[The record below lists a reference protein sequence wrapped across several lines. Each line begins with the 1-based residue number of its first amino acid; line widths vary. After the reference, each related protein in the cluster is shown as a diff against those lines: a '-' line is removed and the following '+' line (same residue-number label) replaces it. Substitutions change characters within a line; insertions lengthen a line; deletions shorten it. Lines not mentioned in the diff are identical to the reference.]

1 MIPIGDWAPD
11 QALIGSGLSLD
22 IKNALPFG
30 NSYGPASTLAT
41 ITSGL
46 GLTVL
51 GAFQARRID
60 GSYAVF
66 AATQK
71 QIWLYNQAGDSWSDV
86 SRTLASPYNGPP
98 DGEYWWFVQSG
109 DDVLA
114 GNLNDVPQRF
124 ILSSSSS
131 FAILGGSPP
140 TAGAAAIVHDLVVL
154 SRLDGD
160 PYTIKWQG
168 STGVTSWTPGTDNA
182 GVQTFKDGGQVLG
195 VSGLETGLVLQQS
208 TVRQMAFQASGPAT
222 FAFQKIENAKG
233 CDAPFSI
240 IPVAGVT
247 FYHSDDGWRA
257 IDGGM
262 TSRNIGLDRVNEW
275 FKTYCQT
282 SKIKAVVGAI
292 DPRRTRVAWAFCST
306 DAPQGVVF
314 DHILV
319 YDWGRNK
326 FGHATCSLDYLA
338 FNGLATLGYTLDQ
351 LDIFGT
357 VDSIGTS
364 FDSSVWVGGSPT
376 FGGFSSDHELGFFN
390 GAPQE
395 AVIETAE
402 TQLNPPGRAFVE
414 SVVVYGAPDEA
425 LVSVAGRE
433 RALDNENAVYGP
445 EYGVQDDGV
454 WPSRASARYHRIK
467 IRVPEGTSWPQG
479 QIQGYDLNFVPEG
492 GR

>member
-30 NSYGPASTLAT
+30 NSYGPASSLAS

-46 GLTVL
+46 GQVVL
-51 GAFQARRID
+51 GGFQARRID
-60 GSYAVF
+60 GSYALF

-71 QIWLYNQAGDSWSDV
+71 QIWLYNQATDTWGDV
-86 SRTLASPYNGPP
+86 SKTPTSPYNGPP
-98 DGEYWWFVQSG
+98 DGEFWWFIQYRDKVI
-109 DDVLA
+109 A
-114 GNLNDVPQRF
+114 GNGNDAPQVF
-124 ILSSSSS
+124 TLSSSST
-131 FAILGGSPP
+131 FANLGGSPP
-140 TAGAAAIVHDLVVL
+140 TAGAAAIVAGIIVL

-160 PYTIKWQG
+160 PYRVQWCG
-168 STGVTSWTPGTDNA
+168 SSETSWTSGTDNA
-182 GVQTFKDGGQVLG
+182 GSLPFTDGGEVLG
-195 VSGLETGLVLQQS
+195 VSGLETGLVLQQY
-208 TVRQMAFQASGPAT
+208 TVRQMAYQPTGPLV
-222 FAFQKIENAKG
+222 FSFQKIENAKG
-233 CDAPFSI
+233 CSAPFSI

-247 FYHSDDGWRA
+247 FYYSDDGFRA

-275 FKTYCQT
+275 FKAYCTT
-282 SKIKAVVGAI
+282 SKVKSIVGAI
-292 DPRRTRVAWAFCST
+292 DPRRTRVVWAFSST
-306 DAPQGVVF
+306 DAMQGVTF
-314 DHILV
+314 DHLLV
-319 YDWGRNK
+319 YDWGRNR
-326 FGHATCSLDYLA
+326 FGHTNCSLDYLA
-338 FNGLATLGYTLDQ
+338 FNGLATLGFTLEQLDQ
-351 LDIFGT
+351 FGT
-357 VDSIGTS
+357 VDTITTS
-364 FDSSVWVGGSPT
+364 FDSSVWEGGAPT

-390 GAPQE
+390 GNPLE

-433 RALDNENAVYGP
+433 RALDNENAIYGP

-454 WPSRASARYHRIK
+454 WPARASARYHRIK